1 MTIYS
6 YFLQLANGLAIT
18 LLLMFSALILGG
30 FLALLMTLCVIS
42 KRVYLKLP
50 VEIFVFFIRG
60 TPLLVQIF
68 LIYFGLGQFDWIR
81 ASPLW
86 FVLQAPFACA
96 VIAFALNTSAY
107 TTALL
112 KGAIASVP
120 ETEVVACEAL
130 GMSRALMLR
139 RIIFPRAMR
148 IALPAYSNEVIMILK
163 GTSLASTI
171 TILDLMGV
179 TNQIIAQTYQTLPFL
194 CLAGVIYLI
203 VNAII
208 IRIFGLLEKTYR
220 RHSRFRA

>member
-1 MTIYS
+1 MNIYPYLS
-6 YFLQLANGLAIT
+6 QLANGLATT
-18 LLLMFSALILGG
+18 LLLMLTALIIGG
-30 FLALLMTLCVIS
+30 CLAFLMTLCVIS
-42 KRVYLKLP
+42 KRVYLKVP

-68 LIYFGLGQFDWIR
+68 LIYFGLGQFDWVR

-107 TTALL
+107 TTVLL

-139 RIIFPRAMR
+139 RIIFPRAMHM
-148 IALPAYSNEVIMILK
+148 ALPAYSNEVVMILK

-171 TILDLMGV
+171 TLLDLMGV

-194 CLAGVIYLI
+194 CLVGLIYLSLNI
-203 VNAII
+203 MI
-208 IRIFGLLEKTYR
+208 IRAFRWVEK
-220 RHSRFRA
+220 RANCYLA